1 MQTSEI
7 TSATRFVAISNGS
20 LIVGALITAI
30 ATLLTIHSNNARQE
44 LKDGEQAHEQNA
56 VHTESDRGSAKDQ
69 RCQIYCGS
77 ANAGMTRRRRNLL
90 FPNNEYDL
98 GRLIRETGQQFS
110 KPATEPTPKTPAIR
124 SPAIPS

>member
-44 LKDGEQAHEQNA
+44 LKDGEQAHEQMQYTRNRI
-56 VHTESDRGSAKDQ
+56 EDQ
-69 RCQIYCGS
+69 RKTKDARSI
-77 ANAGMTRRRRNLL
+77 AEVL
-90 FPNNEYDL
+90 
-98 GRLIRETGQQFS
+98 
-110 KPATEPTPKTPAIR
+110 TPG
-124 SPAIPS
+124 